1 MKKNIFFLLALCAF
15 TYLTGCSEEQKKQ
28 ESPKPR
34 VYTVAQDV
42 FGMNI
47 TIDGRDINIETNK
60 GGGEG
65 KWIGQSSRSWGSYNG
80 KPSYVAHS
88 IAFRNIV
95 GDALNNTAIHSN
107 LTFNTPYLYIN
118 PDDLNGSYTYATM
131 RNMFK
136 VGNYPIRTSQVKE
149 GYHVMFSHVNQIEPE
164 KSFGYSTIHGSQ
176 EGSKWEIVA
185 VQEKPNN
192 SVLVTYHIDCN
203 VYDKDLVT
211 KRKMIGTI
219 QVQYWYDP
227 FIDAPT
233 PIGG

>member
-28 ESPKPR
+28 ETPKPR
-34 VYTVAQDV
+34 VYAVASDV
-42 FGMNI
+42 MAMNI
-47 TIDGRDINIETNK
+47 TIDGRDINIVANK
-60 GGGEG
+60 GVEG
-65 KWIGQSSRSWGSYNG
+65 DNWIGQSPRGWVAYNG
-80 KPSYVAHS
+80 KPYYVQHS
-88 IAFRNIV
+88 VNFLNTV
-95 GDALNNTAIHSN
+95 GDALNNTAIHSFF
-107 LTFNTPYLYIN
+107 TITAPYFYVN
-118 PDDLNGSYTYATM
+118 PDNLNGSYTYAAM

-136 VGNYPIRTSQVKE
+136 VGNYPIRALKNDE

-192 SVLVTYHIDCN
+192 SILVTYHIDCN
-203 VYDKDLVT
+203 VYGRDMVT

-219 QVQYWYDP
+219 QVQYWYRP
-227 FIDAPT
+227 FEDAPA